1 LLAHL
6 LRETAEQLPHPTSEK
21 RRLWDA
27 RGDTGTLFGEHMN
40 AEIAAMQVDELLAAD
55 SIGVRPLGSGSDY
68 TVFLQYHG
76 VRECI
81 FEVKFLPL
89 TTDHNVRCRVLTG
102 DSPPRYMIPC
112 IIITQL
118 LIPNTGKNC
127 TVTLVSLVM

>member
-21 RRLWDA
+21 RSLWDA

-40 AEIAAMQVDELLAAD
+40 TEIAAKQMHKISAAD
-55 SIGVRPLGSGSDY
+55 SIGVSPLGSGSDY

-81 FEVKFLPL
+81 FEVKFLLL
-89 TTDHNVRCRVLTG
+89 TTDHQC
-102 DSPPRYMIPC
+102 
-112 IIITQL
+112 
-118 LIPNTGKNC
+118 
-127 TVTLVSLVM
+127 